1 MKNICT
7 QLKGRHKGYLYVLAS
22 AVLWGTLPIF
32 STLSYRFGSDALT
45 SASMRSYLSCGIFL
59 VWMIY
64 DKSLKK
70 VRWKEFPFYVLYGIM
85 AGGGT
90 FLCYMMAI
98 EHLSTA
104 MAAILL
110 YTGPAFVIIFD
121 RIFYKEIITRTKMLA
136 VLCTFLGCLLVLKVY
151 DIDVLVDNL
160 IWVVVG
166 VLSGI
171 CYSMTT
177 VMGKKAKEYH
187 NGRINAG
194 MMCIFGSLV
203 FLPVKPPWSIQI
215 SNSMLWICFAGL
227 AVLGTVLAY
236 AIYLKGLDL
245 ISDGGTASIIAT
257 LEPIVGTVFG
267 VIFLGDCLD
276 LLQIIGIIIVVAGIC
291 LPMINDR

>member
-1 MKNICT
+1 MKNICS
-7 QLKGRHKGYLYVLAS
+7 QLKGRHKGYLYVLVS

-32 STLSYRFGSDALT
+32 STFSYRFGSDALT
-45 SASMRSYLSCGIFL
+45 SATMRSYLSCGIFL
-59 VWMIY
+59 VWMLC
-64 DKSLKK
+64 DKSLKT
-70 VRWKEFPFYVLYGIM
+70 VRLKELPFYVLYGMI

-121 RIFYKEIITRTKMLA
+121 RIFYGETITRTKLIA

-151 DIDVLVDNL
+151 NIGFLVGNIL
-160 IWVVVG
+160 WVVVG
-166 VLSGI
+166 ILSGI

-187 NGRINAG
+187 SGKFNAG
-194 MMCIFGSLV
+194 MMCIFGPLV
-203 FLPVKPPWSIQI
+203 FLFVKPPGTIQI
-215 SNSMLWICFAGL
+215 PDPKLWICFIGL

-245 ISDGGTASIIAT
+245 IPDGGTASIIAT
-257 LEPIVGTVFG
+257 LEPIVGAVFG
-267 VIFLGDCLD
+267 VLFLGDRLEI
-276 LLQIIGIIIVVAGIC
+276 LQIIGIIIVVVGIC
-291 LPMINDR
+291 LPIINDR

>member
-1 MKNICT
+1 MNNT
-7 QLKGRHKGYLYVLAS
+7 YSLSKGRHKGYLYILIS

-45 SASMRSYLSCGIFL
+45 SAAMRSYLSCMIFL
-59 VWMIY
+59 IWMVC
-64 DKSLKK
+64 DGSLKA
-70 VRWKEFPFYVLYGIM
+70 VRLKEIPFYALYGII

-90 FLCYMMAI
+90 FLCYMTAI

-121 RIFYKEIITRTKMLA
+121 RLIYREAITRTKLMA
-136 VLCTFLGCLLVLKVY
+136 VLCTFLGCLLVLKAY
-151 DIDVLVDNL
+151 NIGLLINNL
-160 IWVVVG
+160 PWVAVG
-166 VLSGI
+166 LLSGI

-177 VMGKKAKEYH
+177 VMGKKAKDYH
-187 NGRINAG
+187 CGRFNAG

-203 FLPVKPPWSIQI
+203 FLTAKPPWEIQI
-215 SNSMLWICFAGL
+215 PDPMLWICFIGL

-245 ISDGGTASIIAT
+245 IPDGGTASIIAT
-257 LEPIVGTVFG
+257 LEPIVGAILG
-267 VIFLGDCLD
+267 VVFLGDQLD
-276 LLQIIGIIIVVAGIC
+276 LLQIVGMIIVVVGIC